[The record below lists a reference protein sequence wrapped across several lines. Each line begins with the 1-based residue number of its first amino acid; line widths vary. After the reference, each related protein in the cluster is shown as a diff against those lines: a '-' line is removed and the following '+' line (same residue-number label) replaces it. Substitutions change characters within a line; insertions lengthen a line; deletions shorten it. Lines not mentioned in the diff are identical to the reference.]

1 MLKKLVVLAIMAV
14 ATPAVAQAAPLQT
27 QDEWFVNSGRYING
41 QVPSYNQVPSQNL
54 YLAVDGA
61 WRRGRLIERRSSA
74 FVPQGYFTSGR
85 EQMVSA
91 TGS

>member
-1 MLKKLVVLAIMAV
+1 MLKKLAVLAIVAV
-14 ATPAVAQAAPLQT
+14 ATPAVAQAMPQT
-27 QDEWFVNSGRYING
+27 QDEWFVDSGRYING

-61 WRRGRLIERRSSA
+61 WRQGRLIERRSSGYA
-74 FVPQGYFTSGR
+74 PQGSFTNGR

-91 TGS
+91 TGA

>member
-1 MLKKLVVLAIMAV
+1 MLKKLAVLAIMAV
-14 ATPAVAQAAPLQT
+14 ATPAVAQAMPQT

-54 YLAVDGA
+54 YLAVDGV
-61 WRRGRLIERRSSA
+61 RRQGRLIERRSGA
-74 FVPQGYFTSGR
+74 YVPQGYFTSGR

-91 TGS
+91 AGS

>member
-14 ATPAVAQAAPLQT
+14 AAPAVAQAMPQT
-27 QDEWFVNSGRYING
+27 QDEWFVNSGRYISG

-54 YLAVDGA
+54 YLAVDGG
-61 WRRGRLIERRSSA
+61 WRRGRLVEGRSSA

>member
-1 MLKKLVVLAIMAV
+1 MLKKLAVLAIMAV
-14 ATPAVAQAAPLQT
+14 ATPAVAQAMPQT
-27 QDEWFVNSGRYING
+27 QDEWFVNSGRYISG

-61 WRRGRLIERRSSA
+61 WRRDRLIERRSSA